1 MLLIIMFTWVGT
13 ADADLGPCRYQHPD
27 PGNREGLKC
36 DGWSVFLQSH
46 FLLTSIRWCWF
57 VPYAV
62 PVMMQKKKK
71 KKLTVRLKKSSKLC

>member
-36 DGWSVFLQSH
+36 DG
-46 FLLTSIRWCWF
+46 
-57 VPYAV
+57 
-62 PVMMQKKKK
+62 
-71 KKLTVRLKKSSKLC
+71 